1 VAEKEIDLKRTYK
14 MLVGLI
20 RPEAGYLNVAIF
32 YGLAIATLTLAV
44 PIAVQTLINTIANI
58 ASVRAVVI
66 LALVLFLT
74 LVVSGVL
81 SALRTRVM
89 EYYERKVY
97 ARLTAELSLK
107 TIRAPHSFF
116 EGGRN
121 TTITQRYFDIITLQK
136 NLPELMIDGFAVLTQ
151 MLVGFVLVSFY
162 HPALFVFNAL
172 IVATMY
178 LIWKVWG
185 SGAKLTAIQLSHAK
199 YSTAKWLDDIA
210 SAHEFFKSSRHM
222 DYAGRKTEGMIEQY
236 IDTHKHHFK
245 YTFSQTL
252 MFLLLY
258 ALASAS
264 LLGLGGWLVVVGQLS
279 IGQLVAA
286 ELIMSALFVGMSQ
299 FTNYLKMYYELYG
312 AADKIGHALEIPQ
325 ESVDEDQNS
334 IPQDATL
341 QCQNL
346 VLQHLDQQYEVTFTL
361 EAGAKIFVLTDQS
374 WIQRGFLSVLKHH
387 QTPEQGW
394 MRLGDNEIGDYDLYE
409 LRQAVISIDRS
420 LIVEC
425 SIKEYLRMAQPEA
438 SLGDMTKAL
447 EQVRLHSVIRL
458 LPDGL
463 DTRMSALGTPLQPA
477 ELLLLK
483 LAAAILAQ
491 PKVIVLNQHFDN
503 IPEGLQ
509 HHIMQVLEAQTC
521 SVMYFTN
528 HPNSQFFNGTM
539 KWKLRS
545 ENGTGTHFMNGDN
558 GKTQS
563 DNKALPNGDANSE
576 ANS

>member
-1 VAEKEIDLKRTYK
+1 MTVKEINLKHTYK
-14 MLVGLI
+14 MLVALI
-20 RPEAGYLNVAIF
+20 RPEADYLNVAIF

-66 LALVLFLT
+66 LALVLFIT

-136 NLPELMIDGFAVLTQ
+136 NLPELMIDGFAVVTQ
-151 MLVGFVLVSFY
+151 MLVGFILVSFY

-172 IVATMY
+172 IVMTMY
-178 LIWKVWG
+178 VIWKVWG
-185 SGAKLTAIQLSHAK
+185 SGAKLTAIKLSHAK
-199 YSTAKWLDDIA
+199 YSTAKWLDDLA
-210 SAHEFFKSSRHM
+210 SAHEFFKSSRHL
-222 DYAGRKTEGMIEQY
+222 DYAGRQTEGMIDQY
-236 IDTHKHHFK
+236 IQTHQQHFS
-245 YTFSQTL
+245 YTFAQTL

-264 LLGLGGWLVVVGQLS
+264 LLGLGGWLVVIGELS

-299 FTNYLKMYYELYG
+299 FTNYLKLYYELYG
-312 AADKIGHALEIPQ
+312 AADKIGHALAIPQ
-325 ESVDEDQNS
+325 EFADDDQNS
-334 IPQDATL
+334 IPRDATL
-341 QCQNL
+341 QCQDL
-346 VLQHLDQQYEVTFTL
+346 RLQHLDQQYQVTFTL
-361 EAGAKIFVLTDQS
+361 EAGAKIFVVTDQS
-374 WIQRGFLSVLKHH
+374 WIQRGFLSLLKRH
-387 QTPEQGW
+387 QAPEQGW
-394 MRLGDNEIGDYDLYE
+394 IRLGNDEIGDYDLYE
-409 LRQAVISIDRS
+409 LRQALISIDRS

-425 SIKEYLRMAQPEA
+425 TIKEYLRMAQPDA
-438 SLGDMTKAL
+438 SLGDMTHAL
-447 EQVRLHSVIRL
+447 DQVRLQAVIRL

-463 DTRMSALGTPLQPA
+463 NTRMSALGTPLQPA

-491 PKVIVLNQHFDN
+491 PKVIILNQHFDN
-503 IPEGLQ
+503 IPEALW
-509 HHIMQVLEAQTC
+509 HHIMRVLEAQSC
-521 SVMYFTN
+521 SVLYFTN
-528 HPNSQFFNGTM
+528 HPNSQFFNGIM
-539 KWKLRS
+539 KWKLHA
-545 ENGTGTHFMNGDN
+545 ETGTGTHFVNVQKDISPDD
-558 GKTQS
+558 QS
-563 DNKALPNGDANSE
+563 HSE
-576 ANS
+576 AGI